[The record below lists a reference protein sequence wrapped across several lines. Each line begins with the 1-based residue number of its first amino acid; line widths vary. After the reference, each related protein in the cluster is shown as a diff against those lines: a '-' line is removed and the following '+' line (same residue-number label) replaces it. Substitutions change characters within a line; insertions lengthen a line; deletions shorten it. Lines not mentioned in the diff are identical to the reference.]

1 MGERQPTI
9 LGLSE
14 HSTTES
20 ELLWRAKG
28 LELAASEKRLIQW
41 MKAKP
46 DNEQLRDVYLDY
58 SYLLQMYTELNTA
71 IGLLK
76 DRNQSLRKLLNYAN
90 EEIGRLEK
98 QRDEARDAAL

>member
-9 LGLSE
+9 LGISP
-14 HSTTES
+14 STSTES

-28 LELAASEKRLIQW
+28 LELAASEKRLIEW

-46 DNEQLRDVYLDY
+46 DNKQLRDVYLDY

-76 DRNQSLRKLLNYAN
+76 DRNNSLKKLVDYAN
-90 EEIGRLEK
+90 MEIERLER
-98 QRDEARDAAL
+98 QRDEARDSAL

>member
-41 MKAKP
+41 IKAKP

-90 EEIGRLEK
+90 DEISRLEQ